1 MISWKNSIVIHAPT
15 DRVFAYVDDPMNLV
29 EWLPGMVEVAD
40 VIGSGAGQQQTW
52 TYKMAACSFM
62 DRLRSSSTSR
72 ENAQC
77 IRPSA

>member
-40 VIGSGAGQQQTW
+40 VIGSAAG
-52 TYKMAACSFM
+52 
-62 DRLRSSSTSR
+62 
-72 ENAQC
+72 
-77 IRPSA
+77 